1 MKRKKWLQVVILF
14 FILVIGGYAIVT
26 GLIDSQEKAIDAG
39 DELLDF
45 TLTDLDGNIVS
56 LADYKGKAIMLN
68 FWGTFCPPCVYEM
81 PLFQKYYERHKDDGL
96 VILAVNLNEPP
107 VTVRRFVK
115 EHGLTFPI
123 LLDKE
128 VVRKQY
134 GVKQYPTTFFVN
146 RQGIVVSK
154 IDRII
159 DERILQP
166 LVEQILKE
174 I

>member
-81 PLFQKYYERHKDDGL
+81 PLFQEYYERHKDDGL